1 MSNHWHSLGGG
12 WPSVLCVAN
21 LHLTLDQVGRDVQTC
36 MWSRPQ
42 RSPQPVKP
50 PSPQDTGR
58 FRFVNP
64 EDFAKH
70 MSFEMTVTKWQGKK

>member
-1 MSNHWHSLGGG
+1 
-12 WPSVLCVAN
+12 
-21 LHLTLDQVGRDVQTC
+21 

-70 MSFEMTVTKWQGKK
+70 MSFEMTVTKWQEKK